1 MGADRMSWKGAGMI
15 GKRRATGRSRLGS
28 DVRLASLLAAL
39 LFVSPA
45 HADPLSTAARGEIEA
60 LLSRLAASGCQFQR
74 NGTWYTAAE
83 AQAHLQRK
91 LDYLAD
97 RGAVATA
104 EQFIERAATKSS
116 MSGQA
121 YRVKCGPQPAVPS
134 SRWLYP
140 ELQALRDAGSGTK
153 TDR

>member
-1 MGADRMSWKGAGMI
+1 MI
-15 GKRRATGRSRLGS
+15 GKSGTSGKSRLGF
-28 DVRLASLLAAL
+28 DVRLVSLLAAL

-45 HADPLSTAARGEIEA
+45 HAAPLSTAAKGEIEA
-60 LLSRLAASGCQFQR
+60 LLSRLAASGCQFKR

-97 RGAVATA
+97 RGAVASA
-104 EQFIERAATKSS
+104 EQFIERAASKSS
-116 MSGQA
+116 RSGQA
-121 YRVKCGPQPAVPS
+121 YRVKCGAEPAVPS
-134 SRWLYP
+134 SLWLYP
-140 ELQALRDAGSGTK
+140 ELRALRDAGSGTK

>member
-1 MGADRMSWKGAGMI
+1 MI
-15 GKRRATGRSRLGS
+15 GKSGTSGKSRLGF
-28 DVRLASLLAAL
+28 DVRLVSLLAAL

-45 HADPLSTAARGEIEA
+45 HAAPLSTAAKGEIEA
-60 LLSRLAASGCQFQR
+60 LLSRLAASGCQFKR

-97 RGAVATA
+97 RGAVASA
-104 EQFIERAATKSS
+104 EQFIERAASKSS

-121 YRVKCGPQPAVPS
+121 YRVKCGAEPAVPS
-134 SRWLYP
+134 SLWLYP
-140 ELQALRDAGSGTK
+140 ELRALRDAGSGTK

>member
-1 MGADRMSWKGAGMI
+1 MGWRDAGGI
-15 GKRRATGRSRLGS
+15 GKRRPTGKSRLVF
-28 DVRLASLLAAL
+28 DVRLASLLAVL
-39 LFVSPA
+39 LLVSPA

-60 LLSRLAASGCQFQR
+60 LLSRLAASGCQFKR

-83 AQAHLQRK
+83 AQAHLRRK

-97 RGAVATA
+97 RGAVASA

-121 YRVKCGPQPAVPS
+121 YRAKCGAQPAVPS
-134 SRWLYP
+134 SLWLYP
-140 ELQALRDAGSGTK
+140 ELQALRGAGSGNK

>member
-1 MGADRMSWKGAGMI
+1 MGWRDAGMI
-15 GKRRATGRSRLGS
+15 GKSGTSGKSRLGF

-45 HADPLSTAARGEIEA
+45 HAAPLSTAAKGEIEA
-60 LLSRLAASGCQFQR
+60 LLSRLAASGCQFKR

-97 RGAVATA
+97 RGAVASA
-104 EQFIERAATKSS
+104 EQFIERAASKSS

-121 YRVKCGPQPAVPS
+121 YRVKCGAEPAVPS
-134 SRWLYP
+134 SLWLYP
-140 ELQALRDAGSGTK
+140 ELRALRDAGSGTK

>member
-1 MGADRMSWKGAGMI
+1 MNLQYAGMI
-15 GKRRATGRSRLGS
+15 SKRGATGRSRLGFGAW
-28 DVRLASLLAAL
+28 LASLLAAL
-39 LFVSPA
+39 MFVSPA
-45 HADPLSTAARGEIEA
+45 HAELSTAARGEIEA
-60 LLSRLAASGCQFQR
+60 LLSRLAVSGCQFKR

-97 RGAVATA
+97 RGAVASA

-121 YRVKCGPQPAVPS
+121 YRVRCGGQPAVPS
-134 SRWLYP
+134 SLWLYP
-140 ELQALRDAGSGTK
+140 ELQALRDAGPA

>member
-1 MGADRMSWKGAGMI
+1 MRGQDAGMI
-15 GKRRATGRSRLGS
+15 SRKAATRKSRLGC
-28 DVRLASLLAAL
+28 DVRLTSLLAAL
-39 LFVSPA
+39 LFVSPV
-45 HADPLSTAARGEIEA
+45 HADPLSAVARGEIEA
-60 LLSRLAASGCQFQR
+60 LLSRLAASGCQFER
-74 NGTWYTAAE
+74 NGTWYAAAE

-97 RGAVATA
+97 RGAVASA

-134 SRWLYP
+134 GQWLYP
-140 ELQALRDAGSGTK
+140 ELQALRGAGSGNK